1 LAAAIGVPDTAATE
15 LSKPKMP
22 WESSF
27 GAKVQTAREEKKRV
41 WQDSMRQLNE
51 ARKMNVEQLKKKVEV
66 YVKLGRKIPEEQ
78 IKGGGKTCPKRRDHV
93 KDLVRWSIV
102 TL

>member
-1 LAAAIGVPDTAATE
+1 
-15 LSKPKMP
+15 MP

-27 GAKVQTAREEKKRV
+27 GAKVQTAREEKKRA

-78 IKGGGKTCPKRRDHV
+78 IKGRGKSGSSLHLDWLFC
-93 KDLVRWSIV
+93 LVSRGI
-102 TL
+102 L